1 MSIQRLVNM
10 NIHSSFI
17 HNSQK
22 LEGTKMSNVHQHVCV
37 WSKQCTYTM
46 EYQTVQQEK
55 Q

>member
-1 MSIQRLVNM
+1 MSIHRLVNM

-22 LEGTKMSNVHQHVCV
+22 LEGTKMSINTCV